1 MFRYV
6 ALLTILALTAC
17 EKDVSITGS
26 YVYGQTQ
33 CADKWPYG
41 ATTAE
46 TINNLKLYLA
56 GKGIEVADARL
67 TDAPADRFYCMACS
81 CPTGRTY
88 IIKVNK
94 GTKAQLEAEGFTLV
108 D

>member
-1 MFRYV
+1 MFRIV
-6 ALLTILALTAC
+6 VLTILIALSAC
-17 EKDVSITGS
+17 EKDMSITGS

-33 CADKWPYG
+33 CADKWQSG

-46 TINNLKLYLA
+46 TLTNLKYYLA

-81 CPTGRTY
+81 CPTGRVY

>member
-6 ALLTILALTAC
+6 VLLTMLALTAC
-17 EKDVSITGS
+17 EKDISITGS
-26 YVYGQTQ
+26 YVYEQTQ
-33 CADKWPYG
+33 CADRWPSG

-56 GKGIEVADARL
+56 DKGIEVADARL
-67 TDAPADRFYCMACS
+67 TDAPADRVYCMACI

-88 IIKVNK
+88 IIKITK
-94 GTKAQLEAEGFTLV
+94 GTKAQLEAEGFTLA

>member
-6 ALLTILALTAC
+6 ALLTILALAAC

-33 CADKWPYG
+33 CADKWPSG
-41 ATTAE
+41 STTGE
-46 TINNLKLYLA
+46 TLNNLKQYLA

-67 TDAPADRFYCMACS
+67 TDAPADRFYGMACN
-81 CPTGRTY
+81 CPTGRAY
-88 IIKVNK
+88 IIKVTK